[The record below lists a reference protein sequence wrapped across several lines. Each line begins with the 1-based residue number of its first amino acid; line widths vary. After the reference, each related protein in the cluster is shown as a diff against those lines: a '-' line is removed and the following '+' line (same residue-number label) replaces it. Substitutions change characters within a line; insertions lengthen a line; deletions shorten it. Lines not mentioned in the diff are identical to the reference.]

1 MMTISQALIRDKAA
15 MRVLSLPAKH
25 ALKGKELQ
33 AGAAWVR
40 TFVAERAATG
50 KATTDDHMMQEAIS
64 WSKKMK
70 AAGGLEAFNIAHY
83 REGLA

>member
-1 MMTISQALIRDKAA
+1 MMTIAEALIGDKVA
-15 MRVLSLPAKH
+15 MCVLSLPAKH

-33 AGAAWVR
+33 AGADWVR
-40 TFVAERAATG
+40 TFVAERVAAG
-50 KATTDDHMMQEAIS
+50 KTTTDDHMTQEAIS

-83 REGLA
+83 REGVA